1 MKNLYSNNDIPAW
14 MPWVLRIAALYNLLY
29 ALLLTIWPTQTF
41 EWLQM
46 PVTPEV
52 MIRCI
57 GMMVGIY
64 ALGYWIAAQDVLR
77 YWPLVAVGI
86 VGKTLG
92 PIGFLQAALSGAL
105 PWHSGIMLLFNDLI
119 WWLPFWIIVVHC
131 LRVSKRRDGAR
142 V

>member
-1 MKNLYSNNDIPAW
+1 MKNLYSKNDIPAW

-29 ALLLTIWPTQTF
+29 ALLLTIWPSQAF

-92 PIGFLQAALSGAL
+92 PLGFLQAALSGAL

-131 LRVSKRRDGAR
+131 LRVSKKREGAR

>member
-1 MKNLYSNNDIPAW
+1 MKNLYSKNDIPAW

-46 PVTPEV
+46 PATPEV

-92 PIGFLQAALSGAL
+92 PLGFLQAALSGVL
-105 PWHSGIMLLFNDLI
+105 PWHSGMMLLFNDLI

-131 LRVSKRRDGAR
+131 LRVSKKREGAR

>member
-1 MKNLYSNNDIPAW
+1 
-14 MPWVLRIAALYNLLY
+14 
-29 ALLLTIWPTQTF
+29 
-41 EWLQM
+41 
-46 PVTPEV
+46 

-105 PWHSGIMLLFNDLI
+105 PWHSGIMLLFNDLV

-131 LRVSKRRDGAR
+131 LRVSKKREGAR

>member
-1 MKNLYSNNDIPAW
+1 MSRLHSIQGVPVW

-29 ALLLTIWPTQTF
+29 ALLLAIWPAQAF

-46 PVTPEV
+46 PATPDV

-57 GMMVGIY
+57 GMMVGVY

-92 PIGFLQAALSGAL
+92 PIGFLQSALSGAL

-119 WWLPFWIIVVHC
+119 WWVPFWIIVLHC
-131 LRVSKRRDGAR
+131 LRIPQRNEGEC
-142 V
+142 